1 MTSLWAI
8 LIASFL
14 GSPHC
19 AGMCGGF
26 AAFCSRKN
34 GGVAAVCAYNLGR
47 LATYVSLGLLA
58 GGVGAVLNA
67 GGQTIGLARVAA
79 VLLGLCM
86 VLWGLSDLSG
96 IGRVWLDKVRAAFQ
110 QRFARIHSSL
120 APDPRSGVQSAFVV
134 GLLSTFLPCGWLYTY
149 VAIAAAS
156 GAAWS
161 GALIMLVFWVG
172 TVPMMI
178 LLGSLSQ
185 AIVRRLGARHH
196 ALVSI
201 ILIAA
206 GLFSIAGHFDHS
218 HVHHHHA
225 PQTASETET
234 SLPANTGAQTHAH
247 HGH

>member
-34 GGVAAVCAYNLGR
+34 GGVAAVCAYNFGR
-47 LATYVSLGLLA
+47 LGTYVSLGLLA
-58 GGVGAVLNA
+58 GGLGAVLNA

-79 VLLGLCM
+79 ISLGLCM

-96 IGRVWLDKVRAAFQ
+96 IGRVRLDKVRAVFQ
-110 QRFARIHSSL
+110 QRLARIHSKL
-120 APDPRSGVQSAFVV
+120 APNPSGGVQSAFVV

-161 GALIMLVFWVG
+161 GALVMLVFWIG

-185 AIVRRLGARHH
+185 AIVKRLGARHH
-196 ALVSI
+196 VLVSL

-218 HVHHHHA
+218 HAHHHL
-225 PQTASETET
+225 PQSATEEGN
-234 SLPANTGAQTHAH
+234 SSPSQSDAHSHAH